1 MQRCAEPFDSSLHTL
16 NGMKISREFLIASF
30 YLLSDTLPASSN
42 TLEDSVKLTEVL
54 KHFLSWSNKEHSEVN
69 LITLFEQFHKAS
81 EGTATT
87 TSAGATGDQAM
98 YSLPNWE
105 WGSSDSDQGIRIWG
119 LGQLRA
125 LSLVFNKVKRTLD
138 LVNDQLVKVKESN
151 DGSNER
157 LGFLEELKFGIENG
171 THADIALKPQD
182 GPAALAHKA
191 VLSSRSPIFKAM
203 LEIDEC
209 KAVPK
214 ETISIPADNFSIHF
228 LQKQCVHQIVQTLD
242 SSNALKV
249 LELSEKCSNVTLKE
263 IALKTIVM
271 YQDEI
276 FFSEKHVK
284 FAHSNTQLS
293 VAITRARIQGS

>member
-1 MQRCAEPFDSSLHTL
+1 MLAYRLSSLSVLGSMMVRKRLFTL
-16 NGMKISREFLIASF
+16 WKGFRRDCNNHICWCHRR
-30 YLLSDTLPASSN
+30 
-42 TLEDSVKLTEVL
+42 SV
-54 KHFLSWSNKEHSEVN
+54 
-69 LITLFEQFHKAS
+69 
-81 EGTATT
+81 
-87 TSAGATGDQAM
+87 

-214 ETISIPADNFSIHF
+214 ETISIPGMNSQELKAFLEFLYRPDEEFSRHAHALMIAADNFSIHF

>member
-1 MQRCAEPFDSSLHTL
+1 MLAYRLSSLSVLGSMMVRKRLFTL
-16 NGMKISREFLIASF
+16 WKGFRRDCNNHICWCHRR
-30 YLLSDTLPASSN
+30 
-42 TLEDSVKLTEVL
+42 SV
-54 KHFLSWSNKEHSEVN
+54 
-69 LITLFEQFHKAS
+69 
-81 EGTATT
+81 
-87 TSAGATGDQAM
+87 

-119 LGQLRA
+119 LGQLRVQLRFFTHNA